1 MFKILLADLNKELTI
16 EEISDELS
24 ELANNV
30 LRVCIDWIWEGMN
43 AGINNDIALNP
54 PPLAVIG
61 YGKLGSKELGYG
73 SDLDLVLLYD
83 ESDLSSSEQ
92 MPKLARRLI
101 TWMTLKTADGN
112 LYDIDNALRPN
123 GGSGLLVSSFEAFEK
138 YQKQLDQNSAWTWEH
153 QALTRARFCIGSD
166 SLKIRFEKVRQ
177 EVLSS
182 SRDESH
188 LAKDV
193 FTMRKRLWSV
203 QKIKKG
209 MANGKYSPG
218 GMVDVEFVVQYLILS
233 QSNKYSEL
241 TQNIG
246 NIGLLKLAESKG
258 LIPKGMGSNAANAYR
273 HLRQL
278 QHSASLQENAF
289 EYPDD
294 EIKDDLKAIQMLWLN
309 FFEPYWSQS

>member
-1 MFKILLADLNKELTI
+1 
-16 EEISDELS
+16 
-24 ELANNV
+24 
-30 LRVCIDWIWEGMN
+30 
-43 AGINNDIALNP
+43 
-54 PPLAVIG
+54 
-61 YGKLGSKELGYG
+61 
-73 SDLDLVLLYD
+73 
-83 ESDLSSSEQ
+83 
-92 MPKLARRLI
+92 
-101 TWMTLKTADGN
+101 MTLKTADGN

-258 LIPKGMGSNAANAYR
+258 LIPKGMGSKAANAYR